1 MLIIGIDPGI
11 SITGWGVID
20 FVHKDKINFLSCG
33 CIKTSS
39 SSNFSKRLLDIHTN
53 IKFVIDKY
61 KPEVAA
67 IEELYFL
74 KIFKSIS
81 HIIQA
86 RGVIILTLS
95 MNNVPIFE
103 YNPKSIKL
111 AITGYGLA
119 TKIQIQN
126 MIKTFLCLEK
136 IPKPDDVADALAVAI
151 CHANTK
157 KF

>member
-1 MLIIGIDPGI
+1 MVIIGIDPGI
-11 SITGWGVID
+11 SISGWGIID
-20 FVHKDKINFLSCG
+20 FVSKNKINFLDCG

-39 SSNFSKRLLDIHTN
+39 SSDFSKRLLYIYTN
-53 IKFVIDKY
+53 IKFIIDKY

-67 IEELYFL
+67 IEELFFL
-74 KIFKSIS
+74 KTFKSIS
-81 HIIQA
+81 HTIQA
-86 RGVIILTLS
+86 RGAIILTLS
-95 MNNVPIFE
+95 MNNIPIFE

-126 MIKTFLCLEK
+126 MIKTFLYLK
-136 IPKPDDVADALAVAI
+136 SIPKPDDIADALAVAI

-157 KF
+157 RF